1 MKAPF
6 EFGFIYDPSQ
16 RDLKGLLYKN
26 FSLLPKKLISWDKS
40 FLGCFFISR
49 EKELYPL
56 IICNKRWKLCRNLH
70 GLLRS
75 LWKTN
80 VCKVFQR
87 IYIYIYIH
95 IYIFIYICVCIHI
108 YITNLKDKIKYR
120 ILEQRICKI
129 KLL

>member
-40 FLGCFFISR
+40 FLGCFFVSR

-80 VCKVFQR
+80 VCKVFQS
-87 IYIYIYIH
+87 IYIYMCVYTYLYYKSERQNKIQNSWTKDMQNKIIVMVKTKCSIY
-95 IYIFIYICVCIHI
+95 
-108 YITNLKDKIKYR
+108 
-120 ILEQRICKI
+120 
-129 KLL
+129 